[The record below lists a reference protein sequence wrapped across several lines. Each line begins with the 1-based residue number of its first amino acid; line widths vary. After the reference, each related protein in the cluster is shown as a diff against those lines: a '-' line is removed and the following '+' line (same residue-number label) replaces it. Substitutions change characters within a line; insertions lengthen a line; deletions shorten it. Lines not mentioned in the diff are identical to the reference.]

1 MQGVFGIFV
10 KGMDSFVKMRRYL
23 LFIILL
29 INGTVSKGQIY
40 KYIGLEDGLNN
51 QKIYHIQKDRR
62 GYMWFLTQEG
72 VDRYDGK
79 HIKHYTFSDN
89 SMKLDSRIALSWLY
103 MDRKDRLWVIGQKG
117 RIFRYDSQ
125 HDKFE
130 LAYIH
135 PKLIR
140 NKSQAFLNY
149 GYLDKN
155 DHVWLCYKDTITW
168 YNIRT
173 GTTQDMV
180 MPVHGEITAIEQTE
194 GNHFFIGTGSGL
206 FHVGVEEGK
215 LKLVSD
221 EVVESIV
228 TPVHELYYHAI
239 SKQLFIG
246 GYKDGILVYDMG
258 ESGKITSCHS
268 PNNVE
273 INRIVSLNAHELL
286 VATGGK
292 GVYKLDVN
300 TCLSE
305 PYITADYSS
314 YNGMNGNNINDIY
327 VDEEERIWLANYPTG
342 ITIRNNRYQSYDL
355 IKHSLGNNRS
365 LVNDQ
370 VHDVMEDSDGD
381 LWFATSNGISLYQ
394 TGTKEWHSFFSSF
407 DPVPDDE
414 NHIFLA
420 LCEVSPGVIWAGGF
434 TSNIYKIEKKGF
446 KISCFSP
453 ASIAGIRPDQ
463 YIFDIK
469 KDSNG
474 DIWSGGY
481 YNLKRINLET
491 KSVRLYPGVSSITT
505 ILEKDARQMW
515 IGTRMGLYQLD
526 KKSGVYQYIDLP
538 IESLYICAL
547 YQRENGILYIGTRG
561 AGLLVYDSNEG
572 KFIHQYRADNCALIS
587 DNIYTILPRQ
597 DGSLLMGTEN
607 GITIYSP
614 NEHSFRNW
622 TREQGLMSVNFN
634 AGSATAYSSSTLV
647 FGGNDGA
654 IRFPTDIQI
663 PEPHYSRLLLRD
675 FMIAYHPVYP
685 GDDGSPLKQDIDET
699 EQLELAYGQ
708 NTFSLDV
715 ASINYD
721 YPSNILYSWKIDGYH
736 KEWSRPSHDNR
747 ILVRNLPP
755 GSYTLQIR
763 AISNEEK
770 YKTYETRSIQII
782 ITPPV
787 WASMWAMVG
796 YAILLVLVMIIIF
809 RIIMLH
815 KQKKISDE
823 KTRFFINT
831 AHDIR
836 TPLTLIKAPLEEVV
850 ENHMVTDKALPHINM
865 ALRNVNTLLQL
876 TTNLINF
883 ERIDIYSSTLYV
895 SEYELNSYMNDV
907 CATFRKYAE
916 MKHIKFVYESNFDYL
931 NVWFDSD
938 KMGSILKNILS
949 NALKYTPENGSVCIC
964 AYEEGTTWSIEVKDT
979 GIGIPSCEQK
989 KLFRNYFRGSN
1000 VVNLKVTGSGI
1011 GLMLVY
1017 KLVRL
1022 HKGKI
1027 QIQSAEQQGTCV
1039 RITFLKGNKHFH
1051 KAKFISPKEV
1061 DECPEVTMSGGAPDL
1076 PVMKSPQMNNSSQR
1090 VLVVED
1096 NDDLRNYLVDMLA
1109 VSYYVQS
1116 CSNGKDALVIIREF
1130 NPDLVISDIMMPEMS
1145 GDELCSTIKSDI
1157 EMSHIPVI
1165 LLTALGDEK
1174 DILGGLEIGADAYIT
1189 KPFSVGILKVTIKNI
1204 LANRALLRQVYNS
1217 IEDEEKDLP
1226 ANCANTL
1233 DWKFIASVKE
1243 CIEKNMGDPG
1253 FNVEML
1259 SSHHHMSRTSFF
1271 NKLKA
1276 LTGYAPADYIRMI
1289 RLQHAAQL
1297 LKQGEHTVTEVS
1309 DIVGFSDV
1317 KYFREVFKK
1326 YYDVSPSKYA
1336 ESGKEGASSTTNFRN
1351 ETD

>member
-1 MQGVFGIFV
+1 MKISLNIRRFFLFAIFL
-10 KGMDSFVKMRRYL
+10 MSE
-23 LFIILL
+23 
-29 INGTVSKGQIY
+29 TVSKGQIY

-51 QKIYHIQKDRR
+51 QKIYYIQKDRR

-79 HIKHYTFSDN
+79 QIKHYIFSDEN
-89 SMKLDSRIALSWLY
+89 MTLDSRIALNWLY
-103 MDRKDRLWVIGQKG
+103 MDSENVLWVIGQKG

-125 HDKFE
+125 HDNFQ
-130 LAYIH
+130 LVYVH

-149 GYLDKN
+149 GYLDK
-155 DHVWLCYKDTITW
+155 DDRVWLCYKDSITW
-168 YNIRT
+168 YNTHT
-173 GTTQDMV
+173 GTASH
-180 MPVHGEITAIEQTE
+180 MPIPVSGEITAIEQVD
-194 GNHFFIGTGSGL
+194 GNHFFIGTGNGL
-206 FHVGVEEGK
+206 FRAGIEERK
-215 LKLVSD
+215 LKMVPD
-221 EVVESIV
+221 EVAESI
-228 TPVHELYYHAI
+228 TAPVHELYYHAV
-239 SKQLFIG
+239 SQQLFVG
-246 GYKDGILVYDMG
+246 TYKDGILIYDIG
-258 ESGKITSCHS
+258 KTGKIIPCQS

-273 INRIVSLNAHELL
+273 VNQIVALSTHELL

-300 TCLSE
+300 TGMSE

-314 YNGMNGNNINDIY
+314 YNGMNGNNINDVY

-342 ITIRNNRYQSYDL
+342 ITIRNNRYGSYDL

-394 TGTKEWHSFFSSF
+394 TKTKEWRSFFSSF
-407 DPVPDDE
+407 DSVPDDE

-420 LCEVSPGVIWAGGF
+420 LCEVSPGIIWAGGF
-434 TSNIYKIEKKGF
+434 MSGIYKIKKKGF
-446 KISCFSP
+446 QISYLSP
-453 ASIAGIRPDQ
+453 AVIAGARPDQ

-469 KDSNG
+469 KDSSG

-481 YNLKRINLET
+481 HHLKRINLEA

-505 ILEKDARQMW
+505 IQEKDARHMW

-526 KKSGVYQYIDLP
+526 RQSGAYRYIDLP
-538 IESLYICAL
+538 IESPYICAL
-547 YQRENGILYIGTRG
+547 YQREDGILYIGTRG
-561 AGLLVYDSNEG
+561 AGLLVYDTNKK
-572 KFIHQYRADNCALIS
+572 KFIHQYRSDNCALIS
-587 DNIYTILPRQ
+587 DNIYTILPRH

-607 GITIYSP
+607 GITIYSSE
-614 NEHSFRNW
+614 EHSFRNW

-634 AGSATAYSSSTLV
+634 AGSATTYCKSMLV
-647 FGGNDGA
+647 FGGNNGA
-654 IRFPTDIQI
+654 VRFPTDIQI

-685 GDDGSPLKQDIDET
+685 GDKGSPLEKDIDET
-699 EQLELAYGQ
+699 DRLELAYGQ

-721 YPSNILYSWKIDGYH
+721 YPSNILFSWKIDGYH
-736 KEWSRPSHDNR
+736 KEWSRPSQDNR
-747 ILVRNLPP
+747 IIVRNLPP
-755 GSYTLQIR
+755 GNYTLQIR

-770 YKTYETRSIQII
+770 YKTYETRSIQIV
-782 ITPPV
+782 ITPPAWASV
-787 WASMWAMVG
+787 WAIVG
-796 YAILLVLVMIIIF
+796 YVILLVLIIGIIF

-815 KQKKISDE
+815 KQKKVSDE

-836 TPLTLIKAPLEEVV
+836 TPLTLIKAPLEEIV
-850 ENHMVTDKALPHINM
+850 ENHIVTKQALPHVNM
-865 ALRNVNTLLQL
+865 ALKNVNILLQL

-883 ERIDIYSSTLYV
+883 ERVDIYSSTLYV
-895 SEYELNSYMNDV
+895 SEYELNTYMKDI

-916 MKHIKFVYESNFDYL
+916 MKHVRFVYESNFNYL
-931 NVWFDSD
+931 NVWFDNN

-949 NALKYTPENGSVCIC
+949 NALKYTPEKGSVCIS
-964 AYEEGTTWSIEVKDT
+964 AYEEGNTWGIEVKDT

-989 KLFRNYFRGSN
+989 NLFKNCFRGSN
-1000 VVNLKVTGSGI
+1000 VINSKVTGSGI

-1017 KLVRL
+1017 KLVKL

-1027 QIQSAEQQGTCV
+1027 HIQSTEHQGTCV
-1039 RITFLKGNKHFH
+1039 RVIFPKGNTHLH
-1051 KAKFISPKEV
+1051 KAKFISPKEEE
-1061 DECPEVTMSGGAPDL
+1061 ECLEATISGETPNL
-1076 PVMKSPQMNNSSQR
+1076 SIMKSAQMNNSSQR
-1090 VLVVED
+1090 VLIVED
-1096 NDDLRNYLVDMLA
+1096 NDDLRNYLMNMLRT
-1109 VSYYVQS
+1109 SYDIQS
-1116 CSNGKDALVIIREF
+1116 CPNGKDALVIIREF
-1130 NPDLVISDIMMPEMS
+1130 NPNLVISDIMMPEMG
-1145 GDELCSTIKSDI
+1145 GDELCTTIKENI
-1157 EMSHIPVI
+1157 ETSHIPVV

-1174 DILGGLEIGADAYIT
+1174 HMLEGLEIGADAYIT
-1189 KPFSVGILKVTIKNI
+1189 KPFSVGILKATIKNI
-1204 LANRALLRQVYNS
+1204 LTNRTLLRQVYNS
-1217 IEDEEKDLP
+1217 IEDGKQDFP
-1226 ANCANTL
+1226 ANCTNTL

-1243 CIEKNMGDPG
+1243 CIENNMGNPD
-1253 FNVEML
+1253 FNVDML
-1259 SSHHHMSRTSFF
+1259 SSQHHMSRTSFF

-1297 LKQGEHTVTEVS
+1297 LTQSKYTITEIA
-1309 DIVGFSDV
+1309 DMVGFSDV

-1326 YYDVSPSKYA
+1326 YYNTSPSRYNKKS
-1336 ESGKEGASSTTNFRN
+1336 E
-1351 ETD
+1351 D

>member
-1 MQGVFGIFV
+1 MS
-10 KGMDSFVKMRRYL
+10 SFEKMRRCLLFVL
-23 LFIILL
+23 LFISS
-29 INGTVSKGQIY
+29 TVSKGQIY

-51 QKIYHIQKDRR
+51 QKIYHIQKDQR

-72 VDRYDGK
+72 IDRYDGK
-79 HIKHYTFSDN
+79 HIKHYNFSDDR
-89 SMKLDSRIALSWLY
+89 MKLDSRIALNWLY
-103 MDRKDRLWVIGQKG
+103 MDSGNVLWVIGQKG

-130 LAYIH
+130 LVYVH
-135 PKLIR
+135 PELIR

-155 DHVWLCYKDTITW
+155 DCIWLCCKDSITW
-168 YNIRT
+168 YNIHT
-173 GTTQDMV
+173 GKPLYISASV
-180 MPVHGEITAIEQTE
+180 IGEITAIEQAD

-206 FHVGVEEGK
+206 FRARIEEGE

-221 EVVESIV
+221 EALESID
-228 TPVHELYYHAI
+228 TPVHELYYHAV
-239 SKQLFIG
+239 SNQLFVG
-246 GYKDGILVYDMG
+246 TYKEGILMYDMG
-258 ESGKITSCHS
+258 GTGEIISFQS

-273 INRIVSLNAHELL
+273 VNQIVALNAHELL

-300 TCLSE
+300 TCMSE

-342 ITIRNNRYQSYDL
+342 ITVRNNRYRSYDL
-355 IKHSLGNNRS
+355 IRHSLGNNRS

-394 TGTKEWHSFFSSF
+394 TATKEWRSFFSSF

-420 LCEVSPGVIWAGGF
+420 LCEVSPGVIWVGGF
-434 TSNIYKIEKKGF
+434 TSGIYKIEKNKGF
-446 KISCFSP
+446 KISYLSP
-453 ASIAGIRPDQ
+453 AAIAGVRPDQ

-469 KDSNG
+469 KDSAGN
-474 DIWSGGY
+474 IWSGGY
-481 YNLKRINLET
+481 YHLKRINLET
-491 KSVRLYPGVSSITT
+491 KDVRLYPGVSSITT
-505 ILEKDARQMW
+505 ILEKDFRQMW
-515 IGTRMGLYQLD
+515 IGTRMGLYLLD
-526 KKSGVYQYIDLP
+526 KQSGVYQYIDLP
-538 IESLYICAL
+538 VESLYICAL
-547 YQRENGILYIGTRG
+547 YQREDGILYIGTRG
-561 AGLLVYDSNEG
+561 AGLLVYDINKK
-572 KFIHQYRADNCALIS
+572 KFIHQYRSDNCALLS

-614 NEHSFRNW
+614 EGHFFRNW

-634 AGSATAYSSSTLV
+634 AGSATVYNKSALV

-654 IRFPTDIQI
+654 VKFPTDIEI

-685 GDDGSPLKQDIDET
+685 GDEGSPLEKDIDET
-699 EQLELAYGQ
+699 DRLELAYGQ

-715 ASINYD
+715 VSINYD
-721 YPSNILYSWKIDGYH
+721 YPSNILFSWKIDGYH
-736 KEWSRPSHDNR
+736 KEWSRPSQDNR

-755 GSYTLQIR
+755 GNYTLQIR
-763 AISNEEK
+763 AVSNEEK
-770 YKTYETRSIQII
+770 YKTYETRNIQIV

-787 WASMWAMVG
+787 WASVWAMVG
-796 YAILLVLVMIIIF
+796 YAILLVLVMGGIF
-809 RIIMLH
+809 RVIMLH
-815 KQKKISDE
+815 KQKKVSDE

-850 ENHMVTDKALPHINM
+850 ENCMVAERAIPHMNM
-865 ALRNVNTLLQL
+865 ALKNVNTLLQL

-883 ERIDIYSSTLYV
+883 ERIDVYSSTLYV
-895 SEYELNSYMNDV
+895 SEYELNTYMNDV

-916 MKHIKFVYESNFDYL
+916 MKHVRFVYESNFDYL

-949 NALKYTPENGSVCIC
+949 NALKYTPEDGSVCIYAC
-964 AYEEGTTWSIEVKDT
+964 EGENTWSIEVKDT
-979 GIGIPSCEQK
+979 GIGIPSGEQK
-989 KLFRNYFRGSN
+989 KLFRNCFRGSN

-1017 KLVRL
+1017 KLVKL

-1027 QIQSAEQQGTCV
+1027 QIQSAERQGTCV
-1039 RITFLKGNKHFH
+1039 RITFPKGNAHLH
-1051 KAKFISPKEV
+1051 KAKFISPKV
-1061 DECPEVTMSGGAPDL
+1061 PDERPEAIIPRGTSAL
-1076 PVMKSPQMNNSSQR
+1076 PAMETSRINSSLQR
-1090 VLVVED
+1090 ILIVED
-1096 NDDLRNYLVDMLA
+1096 NDDLRNYLVDMLST
-1109 VSYYVQS
+1109 SYNIQS
-1116 CSNGKDALVIIREF
+1116 CPNGKDALVIIREF
-1130 NPDLVISDIMMPEMS
+1130 NPELVISDIMMPEMS
-1145 GDELCSTIKSDI
+1145 GDELCATIKGEL

-1174 DILGGLEIGADAYIT
+1174 HMLEGLEIGADAYII
-1189 KPFSVGILKVTIKNI
+1189 KPFSVGILKATIKNI
-1204 LANRALLRQVYNS
+1204 LTNRTLLRQVYNS
-1217 IEDEEKDLP
+1217 IQDEEQDFP
-1226 ANCANTL
+1226 VNCTNTL

-1243 CIEKNMGDPG
+1243 CIEKNMGDSN

-1259 SSHHHMSRTSFF
+1259 SSQHHMSRTSFF

-1297 LKQGEHTVTEVS
+1297 LKQNKYTITEIA
-1309 DIVGFSDV
+1309 DMVGFSDA

-1326 YYDVSPSKYA
+1326 YYNVSPSKFNKQQ
-1336 ESGKEGASSTTNFRN
+1336 EEPVDGTNSSPQ
-1351 ETD
+1351 

>member
-1 MQGVFGIFV
+1 MKTFLNIRRIF
-10 KGMDSFVKMRRYL
+10 L
-23 LFIILL
+23 LVILIISST
-29 INGTVSKGQIY
+29 ISRCQIY
-40 KYIGLEDGLNN
+40 KYIGLEDGLSN

-79 HIKHYTFSDN
+79 RIKHYNFSDD
-89 SMKLDSRIALSWLY
+89 SIKLDSRIALSWLY
-103 MDRKDRLWVIGQKG
+103 MDNENVLWVIGQRG
-117 RIFRYDSQ
+117 RIFKYDLQ
-125 HDKFE
+125 HDKFK
-130 LAYIH
+130 LAYVH
-135 PKLIR
+135 PELIR

-155 DHVWLCYKDTITW
+155 DRIWLCYKDSITW
-168 YNIRT
+168 YDTRT
-173 GTTQDMV
+173 GTASKIPT
-180 MPVHGEITAIEQTE
+180 PVNGEITTIEQTD

-206 FHVGVEEGK
+206 FHTKIEKEIVKRVP
-215 LKLVSD
+215 D
-221 EVVESIV
+221 EVAESIG
-228 TPVHELYYHAI
+228 TPVHKIYYHTV

-246 GYKDGILVYDMG
+246 NYKEGILVYDIG
-258 ESGKITSCHS
+258 GKGGIIPCQS

-273 INRIVSLNAHELL
+273 FNQIVALNEHELL
-286 VATGGK
+286 IATGGK

-300 TCLSE
+300 TYMSE

-327 VDEEERIWLANYPTG
+327 VDEEQRIWLANYPTG
-342 ITIRNNRYQSYDL
+342 ITIRNNRYGSYVL
-355 IKHSLGNNRS
+355 IRHSLGNNRS

-394 TGTKEWHSFFSSF
+394 TDTKEWRSFCSSF

-434 TSNIYKIEKKGF
+434 TSGIYKIEKKKGL
-446 KISCFSP
+446 KISYLSP
-453 ASIAGIRPDQ
+453 AAMAGIRPDQ

-469 KDSNG
+469 KDSDG

-481 YNLKRINLET
+481 YHLKRINIET
-491 KSVRLYPGVSSITT
+491 RNVRLYPGVSSITT
-505 ILEKDARQMW
+505 IQEKNIRQMW

-526 KKSGVYQYIDLP
+526 KESGDYQYVDLP
-538 IESLYICAL
+538 VESPYICAL
-547 YQRENGILYIGTRG
+547 HQGDDGILYIGTRG
-561 AGLLVYDSNEG
+561 AGLLVYDLYKE
-572 KFIHQYRADNCALIS
+572 KFIHQYHTDNCALIS

-607 GITIYSP
+607 GITNYSP
-614 NEHSFRNW
+614 KEHSFRNW
-622 TREQGLMSVNFN
+622 TREQGLMSINFN
-634 AGSATAYSSSTLV
+634 AGSATTCSKNTLI
-647 FGGNDGA
+647 FGSNDGA
-654 IRFPTDIQI
+654 VKFPTDIQI
-663 PEPHYSRLLLRD
+663 PKPHYSRLLLRD

-685 GDDGSPLKQDIDET
+685 GDDGSPLEKDIDET
-699 EQLELAYGQ
+699 DRLELAYGQ

-721 YPSNILYSWKIDGYH
+721 YPSNILYTWKIDGFH
-736 KEWSRPSHDNR
+736 KEWSRPSQDNR

-770 YKTYETRSIQII
+770 YKTYETRSIQIV
-782 ITPPV
+782 ITPPA
-787 WASMWAMVG
+787 WASVWAMVG
-796 YAILLVLVMIIIF
+796 YAILLVLVMGIIF

-850 ENHMVTDKALPHINM
+850 ENRMVTEQALPHMNM
-865 ALRNVNTLLQL
+865 ALKNVNTLLQL

-883 ERIDIYSSTLYV
+883 ERIDVYSSTLYV
-895 SEYELNSYMNDV
+895 SEYELNSYMNNV
-907 CATFRKYAE
+907 CTTFRKYAE
-916 MKHIKFVYESNFDYL
+916 MKHVRFVYESNFDYL

-949 NALKYTPENGSVCIC
+949 NALKYTPEGGNVCIYAC
-964 AYEEGTTWSIEVKDT
+964 EEGNSWSIEVKDT

-1000 VVNLKVTGSGI
+1000 IVNLKVTGSGI

-1017 KLVRL
+1017 KLVKL

-1027 QIQSAEQQGTCV
+1027 QIQSTEHQGTCV
-1039 RITFLKGNKHFH
+1039 QVTFPKGNSHLH
-1051 KAKFISPKEV
+1051 KAKFISPKTP
-1061 DECPEVTMSGGAPDL
+1061 DEYSETIMPGGTSEPT
-1076 PVMKSPQMNNSSQR
+1076 PSRETPQTSSSLQR
-1090 VLVVED
+1090 ILIVED
-1096 NDDLRNYLVDMLA
+1096 NDDLRNYLVDMFKTGYNA
-1109 VSYYVQS
+1109 QS
-1116 CSNGKDALVIIREF
+1116 CSNGKEALVIMREF
-1130 NPDLVISDIMMPEMS
+1130 NPAIVISDIMMPEMG
-1145 GDELCSTIKSDI
+1145 GDEFCSVIKSDL

-1174 DILGGLEIGADAYIT
+1174 NMLEGLETGADAYIT
-1189 KPFSVGILKVTIKNI
+1189 KPFSVGILKATVKNI
-1204 LANRALLRQVYNS
+1204 LTNRALLRQFYNS
-1217 IEDEEKDLP
+1217 IEDKEQDLP
-1226 ANCANTL
+1226 ANCTNTL
-1233 DWKFIASVKE
+1233 DWEFIASVKE
-1243 CIEKNMGDPG
+1243 CIKNNMENTD
-1253 FNVEML
+1253 FNVDML
-1259 SSHHHMSRTSFF
+1259 SSLHHMSRTSFF

-1297 LKQGEHTVTEVS
+1297 LKQGKHTITEIG
-1309 DIVGFSDV
+1309 DMVGFSDA
-1317 KYFREVFKK
+1317 KYFREVCKK
-1326 YYDVSPSKYA
+1326 YYNVSPSKFNKKS
-1336 ESGKEGASSTTNFRN
+1336 EE
-1351 ETD
+1351 

>member
-1 MQGVFGIFV
+1 MKTFLNIKRIFL
-10 KGMDSFVKMRRYL
+10 FVIL
-23 LFIILL
+23 IISST
-29 INGTVSKGQIY
+29 ISRCQIY

-79 HIKHYTFSDN
+79 QIKHYNFSDDN
-89 SMKLDSRIALSWLY
+89 MKLDSRIALNWFY
-103 MDRKDRLWVIGQKG
+103 MDNEDILWVIGQKG
-117 RIFRYDSQ
+117 RIFKYDSQ

-130 LAYIH
+130 LVYIH
-135 PKLIR
+135 PELIR

-155 DHVWLCYKDTITW
+155 DRIWLCSKDSIVW
-168 YNIRT
+168 YDTRT
-173 GTTQDMV
+173 GTASHIAT
-180 MPVHGEITAIEQTE
+180 PVNSEITVIEQTD
-194 GNHFFIGTGSGL
+194 GNHFFIGTGNGL
-206 FHVGVEEGK
+206 FRTQTERET
-215 LKLVSD
+215 LKLIPD
-221 EVVESIV
+221 EVAESIG
-228 TPVHELYYHAI
+228 TPVHELYYHTV

-246 GYKDGILVYDMG
+246 NYKEGILVYDIG
-258 ESGKITSCHS
+258 GKGNIIPCQS

-273 INRIVSLNAHELL
+273 FNQIVALNDHELL
-286 VATGGK
+286 IATGGK
-292 GVYKLDVN
+292 GVYKLDLN
-300 TCLSE
+300 TYMSE

-327 VDEEERIWLANYPTG
+327 VDEEQRIWLANYPTG
-342 ITIRNNRYQSYDL
+342 ITIRNNRYGSYDL
-355 IKHSLGNNRS
+355 IKHSIGNSHS
-365 LVNDQ
+365 LVNNQ
-370 VHDVMEDSDGD
+370 VHDIMEDSDGD

-394 TGTKEWHSFFSSF
+394 TDIKEWHSFFSSF
-407 DPVPDDE
+407 DSVPDDE
-414 NHIFLA
+414 NHIFLT
-420 LCEVSPGVIWAGGF
+420 LCEASPGVIWAGGF
-434 TSNIYKIEKKGF
+434 TSDIYKIEKKKGF
-446 KISCFSP
+446 KVSYLSP
-453 ASIAGIRPDQ
+453 ATIAGIRPDQ

-469 KDSNG
+469 KDSDG

-481 YNLKRINLET
+481 YHLKCINLET
-491 KSVRLYPGVSSITT
+491 KNIRLYPGVSSITT
-505 ILEKDARQMW
+505 IQEKDAQQMW

-526 KKSGVYQYIDLP
+526 KKSGDYRYVDLP
-538 IESLYICAL
+538 VESPYICAL
-547 YQRENGILYIGTRG
+547 YQRDDSILYIGTRG
-561 AGLLVYDSNEG
+561 SGLLVYNLYKE
-572 KFIHQYRADNCALIS
+572 KFIHQYRTDNCALIS
-587 DNIYTILPRQ
+587 NNIYTIIPRQ
-597 DGSLLMGTEN
+597 DGNLLMGTED

-614 NEHSFRNW
+614 KGHFFRNW

-634 AGSATAYSSSTLV
+634 AGSATTYGKNSLV

-654 IRFPTDIQI
+654 VRFPIDIQI

-685 GDDGSPLKQDIDET
+685 GDDGSPLQKDIDET
-699 EQLELAYGQ
+699 DRLELAYEQ
-708 NTFSLDV
+708 NTFSLNV

-721 YPSNILYSWKIDGYH
+721 YPSNILFSWKIDGFH
-736 KEWSRPSHDNR
+736 KEWSRPSQDNR
-747 ILVRNLPP
+747 IIVRNLPP

-770 YKTYETRSIQII
+770 YKTYETRNIQIV
-782 ITPPV
+782 ITPPAWASV
-787 WASMWAMVG
+787 WAMIG
-796 YAILLVLVMIIIF
+796 YAILLVLVTGIIF

-850 ENHMVTDKALPHINM
+850 ENQMVTEQALPHMNM
-865 ALRNVNTLLQL
+865 ALKNVNNLLQL

-883 ERIDIYSSTLYV
+883 ERIDVYSSTLYV
-895 SEYELNSYMNDV
+895 SEYELNSYMNNV

-916 MKHIKFVYESNFDYL
+916 MKHVRFVYESNFDYL

-949 NALKYTPENGSVCIC
+949 NALKYTPEGGNVCIYAC
-964 AYEEGTTWSIEVKDT
+964 EGENSWSIEVKDT

-1000 VVNLKVTGSGI
+1000 VINLKVTGSGI

-1027 QIQSAEQQGTCV
+1027 QIQSTEHQGTCV
-1039 RITFLKGNKHFH
+1039 QVTFPKGNSHLH
-1051 KAKFISPKEV
+1051 KAKFLSPQ
-1061 DECPEVTMSGGAPDL
+1061 APDRYSEAIM
-1076 PVMKSPQMNNSSQR
+1076 PHDTSEISASMEISQTNNSLQR
-1090 VLVVED
+1090 ILIVED
-1096 NDDLRNYLVDMLA
+1096 NDDLRNYLVNMFKTG
-1109 VSYYVQS
+1109 YNVQS
-1116 CSNGKDALVIIREF
+1116 CPNGKEALVIMREF
-1130 NPDLVISDIMMPEMS
+1130 NPAIIISDIMMPEMG
-1145 GDELCSTIKSDI
+1145 GDEFCSVIKNDL
-1157 EMSHIPVI
+1157 EMSHIPII

-1174 DILGGLEIGADAYIT
+1174 NMLEGLEIGADAYIT
-1189 KPFSVGILKVTIKNI
+1189 KPFSVGILKATVKNI

-1217 IEDEEKDLP
+1217 IEDKEQNLP
-1226 ANCANTL
+1226 TNCTNNL

-1243 CIEKNMGDPG
+1243 CIKNNMENAD
-1253 FNVEML
+1253 FNVDML
-1259 SSHHHMSRTSFF
+1259 SSLHHMSRTSFF

-1297 LKQGEHTVTEVS
+1297 LKQNKYTITEIA
-1309 DIVGFSDV
+1309 DMVGFSDA

-1326 YYDVSPSKYA
+1326 YYNVSPSKFNKQQ
-1336 ESGKEGASSTTNFRN
+1336 EEPVDGTNSSPQ
-1351 ETD
+1351 

>member
-1 MQGVFGIFV
+1 MFV
-10 KGMDSFVKMRRYL
+10 L
-23 LFIILL
+23 LL
-29 INGTVSKGQIY
+29 INGTVSRGQIY

-72 VDRYDGK
+72 IDRYDGK
-79 HIKHYTFSDN
+79 HIKHYNFSDDN
-89 SMKLDSRIALSWLY
+89 MTLDSRIALNWLY
-103 MDRKDRLWVIGQKG
+103 MDNGNVLWVIGQKG

-130 LAYIH
+130 LAYVH
-135 PKLIR
+135 PELIR

-155 DHVWLCYKDTITW
+155 DRIWLCCKDSITW
-168 YNIRT
+168 YDTHT
-173 GTTQDMV
+173 GTVLHMSV
-180 MPVHGEITAIEQTE
+180 PVDGEITTIEQTD

-206 FHVGVEEGK
+206 FRAGIEEGK
-215 LKLVSD
+215 LKVIPD
-221 EVVESIV
+221 EALESIA
-228 TPVHELYYHAI
+228 PVHELYYHAV
-239 SKQLFIG
+239 SKQLFVG
-246 GYKDGILVYDMG
+246 NYKEGILIYDMG
-258 ESGKITSCHS
+258 GTGKIISCQF
-268 PNNVE
+268 PNHVE
-273 INRIVSLNAHELL
+273 INQIAALNAHELL

-300 TCLSE
+300 TYMSE

-314 YNGMNGNNINDIY
+314 YNGMNGNNINDVY
-327 VDEEERIWLANYPTG
+327 VDEEDRIWLANYPTG
-342 ITIRNNRYQSYDL
+342 ITIRNNRYGSYDL
-355 IKHSLGNNRS
+355 IRHSLGNTRS

-370 VHDVMEDSDGD
+370 VHDVVEDSDGD
-381 LWFATSNGISLYQ
+381 LWFATSNGISFYQ
-394 TGTKEWHSFFSSF
+394 TDTKEWRSFFSSF
-407 DPVPDDE
+407 DPVPNDE

-420 LCEVSPGVIWAGGF
+420 LCEVSPGVMWAGGY
-434 TSNIYKIEKKGF
+434 TSGIYKIEKKKGF
-446 KISCFSP
+446 KVTYLSP
-453 ASIAGIRPDQ
+453 AAIAGVRPDQ
-463 YIFDIK
+463 YIYDIK
-469 KDSNG
+469 KDSGG

-481 YNLKRINLET
+481 YHLKRINLDT
-491 KSVRLYPGVSSITT
+491 KNVRLYPGVSSITT
-505 ILEKDARQMW
+505 IQEKDDRLMW
-515 IGTRMGLYQLD
+515 IGTRMGLYLLD
-526 KKSGVYQYIDLP
+526 KESGIYRYIDLP
-538 IESLYICAL
+538 IESPYICAL
-547 YQRENGILYIGTRG
+547 YQREDGILYIGTRG
-561 AGLLVYDSNEG
+561 AGLLVYDINKK
-572 KFIHQYRADNCALIS
+572 KFIHQYRTDNCALIS

-597 DGSLLMGTEN
+597 DESLLMGTET

-614 NEHSFRNW
+614 QKHSFRNW

-634 AGSATAYSSSTLV
+634 AGSATAWNKSTLV
-647 FGGNDGA
+647 FGGNEGA
-654 IRFPTDIQI
+654 VKFPTNIQI

-685 GDDGSPLKQDIDET
+685 GDDGSPLKKDIDET
-699 EQLELAYGQ
+699 DRLELAYGQ

-736 KEWSRPSHDNR
+736 KEWSRPSQDNR

-763 AISNEEK
+763 AVSNEEK
-770 YKTYETRSIQII
+770 YKTYETRNIQIV

-787 WASMWAMVG
+787 WASLWAMVG

-809 RIIMLH
+809 RIIMLQ
-815 KQKKISDE
+815 KQKKVSDE

-836 TPLTLIKAPLEEVV
+836 TPLTLIKAPLEEVI
-850 ENHMVTDKALPHINM
+850 ENRMVTEQALPHMNM
-865 ALRNVNTLLQL
+865 ALKNVNTLLQL

-883 ERIDIYSSTLYV
+883 ERIDVYSSTLYV
-895 SEYELNSYMNDV
+895 SEYELNTFMNDV
-907 CATFRKYAE
+907 CAAFRKYAE
-916 MKHIKFVYESNFDYL
+916 MKHVRFVYESNFDYL

-949 NALKYTPENGSVCIC
+949 NALKYTPEEGSVCISAC
-964 AYEEGTTWSIEVKDT
+964 EEGNTWSIEVKDT

-989 KLFRNYFRGSN
+989 KLFRNCFRGSN

-1017 KLVRL
+1017 KLVKL

-1027 QIQSAEQQGTCV
+1027 QSNEQQGTCV
-1039 RITFLKGNKHFH
+1039 RVTFPKGNSHLH
-1051 KAKFISPKEV
+1051 KAKFISPKLP
-1061 DECPEVTMSGGAPDL
+1061 DERPETIIPGSISDL
-1076 PVMKSPQMNNSSQR
+1076 PAMEISQINSSLQR
-1090 VLVVED
+1090 ILIVED
-1096 NDDLRNYLVDMLA
+1096 NDDLRNYLVDMLKT
-1109 VSYYVQS
+1109 SYNIQA
-1116 CSNGKDALVIIREF
+1116 CPNGKDALIIIREF

-1145 GDELCSTIKSDI
+1145 GDELCSAIKGDL
-1157 EMSHIPVI
+1157 EMSHIPVV

-1174 DILGGLEIGADAYIT
+1174 NMLEGLEIGADAYIT
-1189 KPFSVGILKVTIKNI
+1189 KPFSVGILKATIKNL

-1217 IEDEEKDLP
+1217 IEEEEQNFLV
-1226 ANCANTL
+1226 NCTNTL

-1243 CIEKNMGDPG
+1243 CIEKNMGDPD

-1259 SSHHHMSRTSFF
+1259 SSRHHMSRTSFF
-1271 NKLKA
+1271 NKLKV

-1297 LKQGEHTVTEVS
+1297 LKQGEYTIAEIT
-1309 DIVGFSDV
+1309 DMVGFSDA

-1326 YYDVSPSKYA
+1326 YYGVSPSKYG
-1336 ESGKEGASSTTNFRN
+1336 ESEKTGSYPAINLKN
-1351 ETD
+1351 EK